1 MLGSFDPFR
10 SPNRRSLI
18 DSSYLRRSSQSLH
31 KEDHV
36 PAEQVDDG
44 WKDLEAGGGNHKQGD
59 RRACR
64 EMAI

>member
-18 DSSYLRRSSQSLH
+18 DSSDLRRSSQSLH

-44 WKDLEAGGGNHKQGD
+44 WQDLEAGGGNHK
-59 RRACR
+59 
-64 EMAI
+64 